1 MAKQGK
7 IEFPFNE
14 VDLKGGLF
22 LRVFKEGVDSE
33 EMIWHRDRE
42 DRRVA
47 ILESNGWLL
56 QMDNGVPVEMKP
68 QDSFTIP
75 KNTWHRVIK
84 GKGDLKIIVEKLR

>member
-47 ILESNGWLL
+47 ILESNPKLTYLLYLAWLSEVRTKSTAKEFDVWVDDIEVVAASEL
-56 QMDNGVPVEMKP
+56 D
-68 QDSFTIP
+68 P
-75 KNTWHRVIK
+75 K
-84 GKGDLKIIVEKLR
+84 